1 MQGAQQGHSV
11 HSSIDGQSATIKSRV
26 VMEQI
31 VKDFPGVRALNQV
44 NFEVLP
50 GEIMG
55 LVGENGAGKSTLM
68 KILSGVYQPD
78 SGNLLIDGS
87 LVVINSPAEA
97 MKLGVRIIYQ
107 EIDLVPALTVK
118 ENIFL
123 GHMITRNGLL
133 DMKQMAHDAHE
144 LLGRLGFDF
153 DPNAEVGRLGIAQQ
167 QIVAIAKALSSNAK
181 VLVLDEPAAV
191 IPEKDLSV
199 LFQLL
204 KRLAEQCISV
214 IYISHRLKEVLDIT
228 DRITVLKDGQL
239 VGVVKTSEATEERL
253 TRMMVGRVLTDYF
266 PERGAKTGEEILKVE
281 NLFTRD
287 VRDISFTL
295 HKGEILGIYGL
306 VGSGRTELAKALF
319 GVVAHTSGRIL
330 LEGEPVAI
338 DNPQKAIRLGIGL
351 LVEDRKGE
359 GLVLNANVSTNIT
372 LANYSTIAVAGWINS
387 MRERKLARQYV
398 DALHVKTPSLDTITQ
413 SLSGGNQQKVVL
425 AKWLCREAKLLIF
438 DEPTRGIDVGAKA
451 EIYQLMA
458 NLVSR
463 GIGILMI
470 SSELHEVLG
479 IADRVLVMN
488 KGQIVGEVN
497 GKEATEELLVSIAM
511 GVNNNDNG

>member
-1 MQGAQQGHSV
+1 MGWWART
-11 HSSIDGQSATIKSRV
+11 ARV
-26 VMEQI
+26 NPPDE
-31 VKDFPGVRALNQV
+31 DSFR
-44 NFEVLP
+44 
-50 GEIMG
+50 
-55 LVGENGAGKSTLM
+55 
-68 KILSGVYQPD
+68 VYQPD

-87 LVVINSPAEA
+87 PVVINSPAEA

-144 LLGRLGFDF
+144 LLGRLGFEF

-239 VGVVKTSEATEERL
+239 VGCVKTSEATEERSPDD
-253 TRMMVGRVLTDYF
+253 VGRVLTDYF

-319 GVVAHTSGRIL
+319 GVVTHTSGRVL
-330 LEGEPVAI
+330 LEGKPVTI

-387 MRERKLARQYV
+387 IQERKLARQYV

-479 IADRVLVMN
+479 IADRILVMN

-497 GKEATEELLVSIAM
+497 GKEATEELLVSIARE
-511 GVNNNDNG
+511 